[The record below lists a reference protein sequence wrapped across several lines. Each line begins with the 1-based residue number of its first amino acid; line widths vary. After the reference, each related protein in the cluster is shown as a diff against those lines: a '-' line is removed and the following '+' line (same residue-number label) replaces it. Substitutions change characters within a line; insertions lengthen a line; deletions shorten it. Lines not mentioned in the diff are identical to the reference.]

1 MLEIKQPK
9 IRFKGHINDW
19 EQRKLGEVVSKQIK
33 GKTKF
38 ESLESGNVE
47 YLDTARLNGGI
58 PILTNALN
66 DVETDD
72 IIILWDGSKAGTVYT
87 GFSGALGSTLKAY
100 KTNVNGQFVYQFLKL
115 HQENIYNNYR
125 TPNIPHVQKD
135 FLDVFNINVPNLG
148 EQQKIGDF
156 FKTLDDTIT
165 LHQQKLEVTKQFKQ
179 TMLKKMF
186 PKNGE
191 TTPEIRFKGFTDDWC
206 VFKVGDIFNN
216 VILSGNR
223 LPKDSLVVGDI
234 PYVIA
239 KSENNGV
246 FKHISKDTL
255 DFNGNIM
262 KLFNKN
268 SITLSIDNP
277 EAIFVQKENFYTSN
291 IMRVLYNEELTYEH
305 HLIISEKIK
314 EKTRGFGWGLKFSG
328 PIIMNTELIL
338 PTDGSKN
345 IGIYEL
351 QIIGKL
357 FKDIDSQII
366 NLENKIKTIKTL
378 KATLLSKIFI

>member
-19 EQRKLGEVVSKQIK
+19 EQRKLWEVVSKQIK

-191 TTPEIRFKGFTDDWC
+191 TTPEIRFKGFTEDWGEC
-206 VFKVGDIFNN
+206 KVNEIFKVTRGKILATTETNEEQSETMPYPVYSSQTKNGGIMGYYKDYLFDTAITWTTDGANAGTVNYRNGKFYSTNVNGVLLSEEGYANKAIAEILNREAWKWVSHVGNPKLMNNVMGDIA
-216 VILSGNR
+216 IY
-223 LPKDSLVVGDI
+223 I
-234 PYVIA
+234 PP
-239 KSENNGV
+239 S
-246 FKHISKDTL
+246 F
-255 DFNGNIM
+255 
-262 KLFNKN
+262 
-268 SITLSIDNP
+268 
-277 EAIFVQKENFYTSN
+277 
-291 IMRVLYNEELTYEH
+291 EEQN
-305 HLIISEKIK
+305 IISEFFLQLDEIITSQKHKLEVIK
-314 EKTRGFGWGLKFSG
+314 QFKQTMLR
-328 PIIMNTELIL
+328 
-338 PTDGSKN
+338 
-345 IGIYEL
+345 
-351 QIIGKL
+351 KL
-357 FKDIDSQII
+357 FI
-366 NLENKIKTIKTL
+366 
-378 KATLLSKIFI
+378 